1 MYSNLTLSDKRA
13 ISLFFF
19 SMLHFAKSSVSLQFN
34 LSLQQMEQKQS
45 LLGMTLAEITES
57 VTELNL
63 PKFTARQIA
72 DWVYLKRVKSIDEM
86 TNISLKNRE
95 ILAGTFDI
103 GRSEPLDVKTSVDGT
118 QKMLFR
124 TASGK
129 FIETVTIPE
138 DDRLTICV
146 SSQVGCRMNC
156 DFCMTGKQGFHDN
169 LTATEIL
176 NQVYSVP
183 DSGAITNLVFMGMG
197 EPLDNYKQVKKASEL
212 LMADYGLAWSPK
224 RITLSSIGLTSNLKR
239 FLDESKCHLAISLH
253 NPIPEQ
259 RLAIMPIEKSA
270 PVTSVIEMLRDYD
283 WSHQRRLSFEY
294 IMFDGVNDSLL
305 YARELAK
312 LLAGLDCRINLIRFH
327 VIPMSKLRPSTEEN
341 MIKFRDFLTAKGF
354 ISTIRASRGEDIF
367 AACGMLSTA
376 KIGEKS

>member
-1 MYSNLTLSDKRA
+1 
-13 ISLFFF
+13 
-19 SMLHFAKSSVSLQFN
+19 
-34 LSLQQMEQKQS
+34 MEIKQT

-57 VTELNL
+57 VLELKL

-72 DWVYLKRVKSIDEM
+72 DWVYVKRVKSIDEM
-86 TNISLKNRE
+86 SNISLKNRE
-95 ILAGTFDI
+95 ILNESFDV
-103 GRSEPLDVKTSVDGT
+103 GRSAPLDVKTSADGT
-118 QKMLFR
+118 MKMLFR
-124 TASGK
+124 TDSGK

-138 DDRLTICV
+138 FDRLTICV

-156 DFCMTGKQGFHDN
+156 DFCMTGKQGFSDN
-169 LTATEIL
+169 LTAAEIL

-183 DSGAITNLVFMGMG
+183 DSAAISNLVFMGMG
-197 EPLDNYKQVKKASEL
+197 EPLDNYKNVKKATEL
-212 LMADYGLAWSPK
+212 LMADYGLAWSPR
-224 RITLSSIGLTSNLKR
+224 RITLSTIGLKSNLKR
-239 FLDESKCHLAISLH
+239 FLDESKCHLAVSLH

-259 RLAIMPIEKSA
+259 RLEIMPIEKSA
-270 PVTSVIEMLRDYD
+270 PVASVIEMLREYD

-305 YARELAK
+305 YARELTK

-327 VIPMSKLRPSTEEN
+327 VIPMSNLKPSTEEN

-376 KIGEKS
+376 KIGEKEKTTVKSGE

>member
-1 MYSNLTLSDKRA
+1 MD
-13 ISLFFF
+13 
-19 SMLHFAKSSVSLQFN
+19 
-34 LSLQQMEQKQS
+34 QKQY

-57 VTELNL
+57 VTELGL
-63 PKFTARQIA
+63 PKFTGKQIA
-72 DWVYLKRVKSIDEM
+72 DWIYVKRVKLIDEM
-86 TNISLKNRE
+86 TNISLKNKE
-95 ILAGTFDI
+95 LLSEKFDI
-103 GRSEPLDVKTSVDGT
+103 GRSDPLDIQTSVDGT
-118 QKMLFR
+118 RKMLFR
-124 TASGK
+124 TYSGK

-138 DDRLTICV
+138 EDRLTICV

-183 DSGAITNLVFMGMG
+183 DSEQITNLVFMGMG
-197 EPLDNYKQVKKASEL
+197 EPLDNYKNVKKASEL
-212 LMADYGLAWSPK
+212 LQAEYGLGWSPR
-224 RITLSSIGLTSNLKR
+224 RITLSTIGLTSNLKR

-253 NPIPEQ
+253 NPIPEE

-270 PVTSVIEMLRDYD
+270 PSASVIEMLREYD

-294 IMFDGVNDSLL
+294 IMFEGVNDSLL

-327 VIPMSKLRPSTEEN
+327 VIPMSNLKPSTDEN

-354 ISTIRASRGEDIF
+354 ICTIRASRGEDIF

-376 KIGEKS
+376 KLVK

>member
-1 MYSNLTLSDKRA
+1 
-13 ISLFFF
+13 
-19 SMLHFAKSSVSLQFN
+19 
-34 LSLQQMEQKQS
+34 
-45 LLGMTLAEITES
+45 MTLAEITES
-57 VTELNL
+57 VMELKL
-63 PKFTARQIA
+63 PQFTSKQIA
-72 DWVYLKRVKSIDEM
+72 DWVYLKRVRSIDEM
-86 TNISLKNRE
+86 SNISLKNRE
-95 ILAGTFDI
+95 ILNESFDV
-103 GRSEPLDVKTSVDGT
+103 GRSAPLDVKTSADGT
-118 QKMLFR
+118 MKMLFK
-124 TASGK
+124 TDSGK

-138 DDRLTICV
+138 FDRLTICV

-183 DSGAITNLVFMGMG
+183 DSDAITNLVFMGMG
-197 EPLDNYKQVKKASEL
+197 EPLDNYKNVKKACEL
-212 LMADYGLAWSPK
+212 LMADYGLAWSPR
-224 RITLSSIGLTSNLKR
+224 RITLSTIGLKSNLKR
-239 FLDESKCHLAISLH
+239 FLDESKCHLAVSLH

-270 PVTSVIEMLRDYD
+270 PVTSVIEMLREYD

-294 IMFDGVNDSLL
+294 IMFDGINDSLL
-305 YARELAK
+305 YARALTK
-312 LLAGLDCRINLIRFH
+312 LLANLDCRINLIRFH

-376 KIGEKS
+376 KIGE

>member
-1 MYSNLTLSDKRA
+1 MDQK
-13 ISLFFF
+13 
-19 SMLHFAKSSVSLQFN
+19 LH
-34 LSLQQMEQKQS
+34 

-57 VTELNL
+57 VMELKL
-63 PKFTARQIA
+63 PQFTSKQIA
-72 DWVYLKRVKSIDEM
+72 DWVYLKRVRSIDEM
-86 TNISLKNRE
+86 SNISLKNRE
-95 ILAGTFDI
+95 ILNESFDV
-103 GRSEPLDVKTSVDGT
+103 GRSAPLDVKTSADGT
-118 QKMLFR
+118 MKMLFK
-124 TASGK
+124 TDSGK

-138 DDRLTICV
+138 FDRLTICV

-169 LTATEIL
+169 LTVTEIL

-197 EPLDNYKQVKKASEL
+197 EPLDNYKNVKKACEL
-212 LMADYGLAWSPK
+212 LMADYGLAWSPR
-224 RITLSSIGLTSNLKR
+224 RITLSTIGLKSNLKR
-239 FLDESKCHLAISLH
+239 FLDESKCHLAVSLH

-270 PVTSVIEMLRDYD
+270 PVTSVIEMLREYD

-294 IMFDGVNDSLL
+294 IMFDGINDSLL
-305 YARELAK
+305 YARALTK
-312 LLAGLDCRINLIRFH
+312 LLANLDCRINLIRFH

-376 KIGEKS
+376 KIGE